1 MSNTQARL
9 LIVDDETPLMT
20 ALCDTLQ
27 PQGYVTRGF
36 TSARE
41 ALEALRAVSFDLI
54 LTDLMMPEMN
64 GISVLNEAFE
74 IDPALVG
81 IVMTGHGSVDTAV
94 EALKTG
100 AVDYILK
107 PFKFNAI
114 LAVLARALAVR
125 RLRLENIGLRE
136 TVGLHELNVAIASA
150 RDSDV
155 IVQKLADAAFQ
166 QARAEGLGVVL
177 FSEATASGSA
187 GGGNQEWVVA
197 AVRGSGWEGL
207 AGQRLTA
214 DLAGP
219 DWNPAAAGFSADAEL
234 AHRELAHRPAPI
246 GGLPPGLSI
255 PMHYGGKLIGI
266 LHFLQEGARGNAAA
280 IQLKAL
286 GLLASTGASALAAA
300 FGVERLR
307 AAEDRYRRL
316 AEDAPD
322 VVSRFDLLPT
332 PRCSYINP
340 AILECTGYAPAEFYA
355 DPALILNITHAED
368 RDQAMRALRGE
379 LASGCAELLRWVSRS
394 GEVVWVEQR
403 SAHVFDRQGQLAAIE
418 SVSRD
423 ITERR
428 KLEDQLRHSQ
438 KLEAIGKL
446 TAGVAHDFNNLL
458 TVINGYSAL
467 ALGEVSPSSPTFRK
481 LTEIKNASDQAA
493 NMTNRLLTFSR
504 KQVVSPRTIDLGE
517 LMVEM
522 EGMIQRLAGDTVAV
536 RLTCASNLDKVKM
549 DPTLAQQVVLNLTAN
564 ARDAMGGVGKLDFD
578 LSNSHADRVRS
589 MFPEVKPG
597 RFVMLTITDNGC
609 GMPAEVKERAF
620 EPFFTTKEIGRGTG
634 LGLATVKSIV
644 EQCSGH
650 IHLDSAPGRGT
661 RFTILLPC
669 SCERVSETGRETAV
683 SPAHQATILLVEDE
697 DVVRALCSQ
706 VLSFAGHTV
715 VEASDGCGALKLAA
729 EHAGSIQLLITDLN
743 LPGISGVALAQR
755 LRGMSPGIKVLITSG
770 YTEIPGGPAEL
781 TPPAE
786 FLRKPFTPADLSKA
800 VAQILE
806 SPAAGNRAQAGA
818 S

>member
-1 MSNTQARL
+1 MHRQQAKL

-20 ALCDTLQ
+20 ALCDTLMS
-27 PQGYVTRGF
+27 QGYVTRGF

-41 ALEALRAVSFDLI
+41 ALDALRAESFDLI

-64 GISVLNEAFE
+64 GILVLNEAFE
-74 IDPALVG
+74 IDPSLVG
-81 IVMTGHGSVDTAV
+81 IVMTGHASVDTAV
-94 EALKTG
+94 EALKSG
-100 AVDYILK
+100 AVDYLLK
-107 PFKFNAI
+107 PFKFNTI

-166 QARAEGLGVVL
+166 QSRAAGLCVIL
-177 FSEATASGSA
+177 FSEATAPGSEGA
-187 GGGNQEWVVA
+187 GNQELVVA

-214 DLAGP
+214 DLAGG
-219 DWNPAAAGFSADAEL
+219 DWNPSTAGFSAEVEPSQRAT
-234 AHRELAHRPAPI
+234 PI
-246 GGLPPGLSI
+246 SGLPPGLSI
-255 PMHYGGKLIGI
+255 PMHYGGKLIGV
-266 LHFLQEGARGNAAA
+266 LHFLQDGARGNSAA

-322 VVSRFDLLPT
+322 IVSRFDLLPAM
-332 PRCSYINP
+332 RCSYINP
-340 AILECTGYAPAEFYA
+340 AIQECTGYAPAEFYA
-355 DPALILNITHAED
+355 NAELMLNITHPED
-368 RDQAMRALRGE
+368 REHARRALRGE
-379 LASGCAELLRWVSRS
+379 LVSGCAELLRWVSRA

-403 SAHVFDRQGQLAAIE
+403 TAHVFDRQGQLAAIE

-428 KLEDQLRHSQ
+428 KLEEQLRHSQ

-504 KQVVSPRTIDLGE
+504 KQVVRPRTLDLAE
-517 LMVEM
+517 LLGEM
-522 EGMIQRLAGDTVAV
+522 EGMIQRLAGDSVAV
-536 RLTCASNLDKVKM
+536 KISRADNLDKVKI
-549 DPTLAQQVVLNLTAN
+549 DPTLAQQVVLNLTVN
-564 ARDAMGGVGKLDFD
+564 ARDAMAGVGKLDFE
-578 LSNSHADRVRS
+578 LSNANWDRVRN
-589 MFPEVKPG
+589 MFPEVKSG
-597 RFVMLTITDNGC
+597 RFVLLTITDNGC
-609 GMPAEVKERAF
+609 GMTAEVKERAF

-650 IHLDSAPGRGT
+650 IHVDSAPSLGT
-661 RFTILLPC
+661 RFTILLPR
-669 SCERVSETGRETAV
+669 SCERSAAKEREEAGGTAHHA
-683 SPAHQATILLVEDE
+683 SILLVEDDE
-697 DVVRALCSQ
+697 VVRALCSQ
-706 VLSFAGHTV
+706 VLTFAGHEV
-715 VEASDGCGALKLAA
+715 VEAADGPTALNLAVERA
-729 EHAGSIQLLITDLN
+729 ASIQLLITDLN